1 MTVRST
7 PGEKFKLKAPFGDE
21 LPSKGFDPGEDT
33 FQAPPADGSSV
44 SVDVS
49 PTSDRLQLL
58 EPFKAWDG
66 KDLEDLTVLI
76 KVRCNLNDMFVLVEI
91 VAC

>member
-1 MTVRST
+1 MLCIVAA
-7 PGEKFKLKAPFGDE
+7 GEKFKLEAPFGDE
-21 LPSKGFDPGEDT
+21 LPQRGFDPGEDT
-33 FQAPPADGSSV
+33 FQAPPPDGSSV
-44 SVDVS
+44 NVDVS

-76 KVRCNLNDMFVLVEI
+76 KVSPN
-91 VAC
+91 